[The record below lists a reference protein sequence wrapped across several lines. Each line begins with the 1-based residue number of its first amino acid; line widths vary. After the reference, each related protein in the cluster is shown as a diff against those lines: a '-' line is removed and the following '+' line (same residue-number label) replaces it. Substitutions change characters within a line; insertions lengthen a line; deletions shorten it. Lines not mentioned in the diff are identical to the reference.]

1 MSQTTESEIKAILWD
16 FGGVFTSSPFDAF
29 NALEAKLGVPAD
41 FIRSVNATNPTGN
54 AWAKFESNSVSL
66 EEFDSLFA
74 TESAALGHRING
86 KDVVAVLSGSLR
98 PRMVSVLKTC
108 KQHFKVACIT
118 NNVKAGHG
126 PSMTKDQ
133 NKADAVAEVMALFDL
148 VVESSKEGI
157 RKPDPRIYLSTCERI
172 GVNPKNAV
180 FLDDL
185 GINLKPARAL
195 GMRTIK
201 VVSEHQAIDDL
212 AAMTQLSFSE

>member
-1 MSQTTESEIKAILWD
+1 MKAILWD

-66 EEFDSLFA
+66 EEFDTLFA